1 MGALVNARA
10 TAAPAVNASSGAPAT
25 APAPAIVLV
34 WIDTRQAAIARWDG
48 EAGIVEHLVSDV
60 PVHHSGMGHVRHTPD
75 RHGGGQSQDAEDH
88 DRLAH
93 LERFLDEV
101 AGRLEAADRLVI
113 IGPGTVREHLERLL
127 READA
132 VHRRDRLAGGGPS
145 GPLTD
150 RQLVKRLREI
160 QGDVPRRRSPRRTD

>member
-1 MGALVNARA
+1 MNVRVAG
-10 TAAPAVNASSGAPAT
+10 APAVNASSDAAATTPAAP
-25 APAPAIVLV
+25 IVLV
-34 WIDTRQAAIARWDG
+34 WIDTRRAAIARWDG
-48 EAGIVEHLVSDV
+48 AAGTVEQLVSDV
-60 PVHHSGMGHVRHTPD
+60 PVHHSGMGLVRHTPD

-88 DRLAH
+88 DRLEH
-93 LERFLDEV
+93 LERFLEQV
-101 AGRLEAADRLVI
+101 AERLESAARVVI
-113 IGPGTVREHLERLL
+113 IGPGTVREHLERRL

-160 QGDVPRRRSPRRTD
+160 QGDVPRRRGPRGSD